1 MPPQLKAVNESSPPQ
16 HVLIADDS
24 AGMRVYLRTILA
36 GAGYVCV
43 EAPDGGAAFDAV
55 LAQRFDLVITDLD
68 MPQVDGFALLTAISL
83 LPRSRGRPRVIVCSA
98 LLDETLAERR
108 PELRLADVLLAKPVQ
123 PADLLKAVERALK
136 PKASCR

>member
-1 MPPQLKAVNESSPPQ
+1 VR
-16 HVLIADDS
+16 VLIADDA

-36 GAGYVCV
+36 GAGYVCT

-55 LAQRFDLVITDLD
+55 LTEKFDIVITDLD

-83 LPRSRGRPRVIVCSA
+83 LPRSRGRPRVVVCSA

-123 PADLLKAVERALK
+123 PEDVLKAVEKALK
-136 PKASCR
+136 PRAACR